1 MPTSPWSSEAIYNFS
16 DQTPLLNTGKTQDQI
31 DAENLD
37 RETKAAIQKSRKI
50 KKAKEQEKAAGRT
63 QRNRQT
69 WNPAEVAKEAIA
81 QPLQNI
87 SSKLDEVLA
96 PVNKVVADVG
106 EQVDKNL
113 YGIKDAQELAK
124 RRRLRSGDK
133 GEVAKLKKEQAVRTN
148 PITETGNFILKSTGP
163 GIIEDYGSQLIK
175 AGQEGMARVGE
186 AIGRPVAPE
195 QDPRSDRYI
204 KAQIDFGITPDDPTA
219 AKAAEFL
226 KLVNGMRFL
235 NRVAPGTGASGIK
248 KLVRSGG
255 LDFFAGFMSLQ
266 RTLTRT

>member
-106 EQVDKNL
+106 
-113 YGIKDAQELAK
+113 
-124 RRRLRSGDK
+124 
-133 GEVAKLKKEQAVRTN
+133 
-148 PITETGNFILKSTGP
+148 
-163 GIIEDYGSQLIK
+163 
-175 AGQEGMARVGE
+175 
-186 AIGRPVAPE
+186 
-195 QDPRSDRYI
+195 
-204 KAQIDFGITPDDPTA
+204 
-219 AKAAEFL
+219 
-226 KLVNGMRFL
+226 
-235 NRVAPGTGASGIK
+235 
-248 KLVRSGG
+248 
-255 LDFFAGFMSLQ
+255 
-266 RTLTRT
+266 